1 MACATLD
8 WRRFASFTKSSRS
21 SNAWERTKYGNT
33 PPERTNGRRG
43 CKSTSNQL
51 PTATATNC
59 NCGHLQLTNCNWHH
73 LQLDQLQLR
82 PTAGPCSRAAGRLD
96 LCLRSQA
103 QDEHRPGLRR
113 RHQHYQQRENRP
125 RLPRRRPRKQCKKA
139 KQSRQERRR
148 WWSSTSRAATTRENE
163 HQHDKA
169 KIQIKPT

>member
-1 MACATLD
+1 MPLLPSLQGRQIHGNA
-8 WRRFASFTKSSRS
+8 RS
-21 SNAWERTKYGNT
+21 MGIHHQKGPTAIEAAKAPQISCNRTICNW
-33 PPERTNGRRG
+33 
-43 CKSTSNQL
+43 

-73 LQLDQLQLR
+73 LQLDQLQPR
-82 PTAGPCSRAAGRLD
+82 PTAGPCSRAGGRLD

-148 WWSSTSRAATTRENE
+148 WWSSTSRAATTRENDY
-163 HQHDKA
+163 QHDKA